1 MKVFRIKSILKS
13 ILLVQFILCNSCT
26 DMKSQTEEMI
36 NLNRTNLN
44 EDLKKLE
51 NEKIINQDEYKQIQ
65 IRLNADLDYYLKHQ
79 DIDLKGLEKMFFE
92 TIKSFENI
100 KINQSIFSMII
111 STYFNI
117 TSQIAMRHFPMKQ
130 EDYAIQSGLNK
141 IMNNWFDNY
150 QNDGEKI
157 SDIITQINR
166 GREFKIYPDISSSE
180 YDDVISTITQVK
192 NDTTISN
199 DKIRKILTDGMMKYC
214 NKSNESNLAIL
225 NIYEGINRIK
235 KLGIDE
241 QLSVIYQKNWTKPKE
256 PDYAEIKQQVSGRFK
271 MLLTEEMI
279 TKQEFENYTQTII
292 QDVEFCEK
300 NKDKEQIKTRLLLS
314 LKSLKNA
321 GLDTEDREAIS
332 EWYFLLSQKN
342 KIDIKN
348 DLNKWLYD
356 FNPN

>member
-1 MKVFRIKSILKS
+1 M
-13 ILLVQFILCNSCT
+13 
-26 DMKSQTEEMI
+26 
-36 NLNRTNLN
+36 
-44 EDLKKLE
+44 
-51 NEKIINQDEYKQIQ
+51 
-65 IRLNADLDYYLKHQ
+65 
-79 DIDLKGLEKMFFE
+79 
-92 TIKSFENI
+92 
-100 KINQSIFSMII
+100 
-111 STYFNI
+111 
-117 TSQIAMRHFPMKQ
+117 
-130 EDYAIQSGLNK
+130 
-141 IMNNWFDNY
+141 
-150 QNDGEKI
+150 
-157 SDIITQINR
+157 
-166 GREFKIYPDISSSE
+166 
-180 YDDVISTITQVK
+180 
-192 NDTTISN
+192 ISN
-199 DKIRKILTDGMMKYC
+199 EELKKILTDGMMKYC

-225 NIYEGINRIK
+225 NIYDGINRIK

-241 QLSVIYQKNWTKPKE
+241 QLSTIYQKNWTKPKE

-271 MLLTEEMI
+271 MLLTKEMI

-300 NKDKEQIKTRLLLS
+300 NKDKEQIKARLLLS